1 MVFIRSPMPDENNPK
16 PNPEDVQ
23 VQMRAAVER
32 IRKTFNLML
41 NQEPDSE
48 ENEKASGASAG
59 TDSKS

>member
-1 MVFIRSPMPDENNPK
+1 MPDENNPK